1 VPELPDVEVF
11 RRYLVSTSL
20 HQRIKTVQVESSK
33 ILGNVSA
40 KKLRIVLRGHELE
53 FTVRYGKFLF
63 VHLSSC
69 RWLALH
75 FGMTGYLRYFK
86 DVDKK
91 PAHDRMVIGF
101 ANGFH
106 LGYYSQ
112 RLLGSVQLVDDPNR
126 LIETKRLGPDAL
138 DRNFDL
144 PAFER
149 VLAARRGM
157 VKSILMNQQIIA
169 GIGNIYADE
178 ILFRAQIH
186 PARKTV
192 TLDKGVL
199 RSLFRSMRTVLHKAV
214 VCGADVARFPRTYLT
229 PHRHP
234 GGQCPR
240 CGTNLERIK
249 IANRGAY
256 FCPHCQRLRRHA

>member
-1 VPELPDVEVF
+1 MPELPDVEVF
-11 RRYLVSTSL
+11 RRYLASTSL
-20 HQRIKTVQVESSK
+20 HQCIKTVQVESNK

-40 KKLRIVLRGHELE
+40 KKLRMVLKDHEFE
-53 FTVRYGKFLF
+53 STVRHGKFLF

-86 DVDKK
+86 EVDRK
-91 PAHDRMVIGF
+91 PAHDRLVLGF
-101 ANGFH
+101 VNGFH

-112 RLLGSVQLVDDPNR
+112 RLLGSVQLVDHPNS

-138 DRNFDL
+138 DRNLD
-144 PAFER
+144 
-149 VLAARRGM
+149 LAAFKDVLSTRRGM
-157 VKSILMNQQIIA
+157 VKPTLMNQQIIA

-178 ILFRAQIH
+178 ILFHAQIH
-186 PARKTV
+186 PAKKV
-192 TLDKGVL
+192 SDLNAGIL
-199 RSLFRSMRTVLHKAV
+199 ESLFRSMRAVLHKAIE
-214 VCGADVARFPRTYLT
+214 CGADVARFPRTYLT

-240 CGTNLERIK
+240 CGTSLERIK
-249 IANRGAY
+249 IANRSAY
-256 FCPHCQRLRRHA
+256 FCPHCQH